1 MVRAIRVHAFGGP
14 EVLQFEDIELGAPGQ
29 GIVRI
34 RQRAVGLNF
43 IDTYQRKGIYPNP
56 LPFTPG
62 NEASGEVTA
71 IGPGVM
77 DFKVGDRV
85 AYGTALGSY
94 AEERLIP
101 ADKLIKL
108 PDAISFEIGA
118 VMMLKGMT
126 AQYLLKQTHGLKAG
140 ETILVHAAAGGVGQI
155 LCQWGKSLGATVIG
169 TVGSVEKAQL
179 AKANGADHTILYR
192 EEDFVARVR
201 DITGGKLCDV
211 VYDGVGKSTFPA
223 SLDCIRP
230 RGLFASFGS
239 ASGQIEAF
247 NIMALAQKGS
257 LFATRP
263 TLIHYAGTRE
273 ALVAMAD
280 DVMDAITSGII
291 MLEIGARFALEDA
304 AKAHEEL
311 EARRTTGASVLL
323 T

>member
-14 EVLQFEDIELGAPGQ
+14 EVLRFEEIELGAPGQ
-29 GIVRI
+29 GEVLV

-43 IDTYQRKGIYPNP
+43 IDTYQRQGTYPNP

-62 NEASGEVTA
+62 NEASGEIAAV
-71 IGPGVM
+71 GPGVPE
-77 DFKVGDRV
+77 FKVGDRV

-94 AEERLIP
+94 AEERLIS
-101 ADKLIKL
+101 AEKLVKL

-126 AQYLLKQTHGLKAG
+126 AQYLLKQTHLVKPG

-155 LCQWGKSLGATVIG
+155 LCQWGKSLGARVIG
-169 TVGSVEKAQL
+169 TVGSAEKAEV
-179 AKANGADHTILYR
+179 AKAHGADHTILYR
-192 EEDFVARVR
+192 EEDFVARVK

-247 NIMALAQKGS
+247 NIMALAQKGA

-263 TLIHYAGTRE
+263 TLIHYAANRE

-280 DVMDAITSGII
+280 DVMDAIQSGTI
-291 MLEIGARFALEDA
+291 MLEIGARFALADA

-311 EARRTTGASVLL
+311 EGRRTSGASVLL

>member
-14 EVLQFEDIELGAPGQ
+14 EVLQFEEVELGAPGQ
-29 GIVRI
+29 GAVRI

-43 IDTYQRKGIYPNP
+43 IDTYQRQGTYPNP

-62 NEASGEVTA
+62 NEASGEVVA
-71 IGPGVM
+71 VGPGVT

-94 AEERLIP
+94 TEERLIP
-101 ADKLIKL
+101 AEKLVKL

-126 AQYLLKQTHGLKAG
+126 AQYLLKQTHAVKPGD
-140 ETILVHAAAGGVGQI
+140 TILVHAAAGGVGQI
-155 LCQWGKSLGATVIG
+155 LCQWGKALGATVIG
-169 TVGSVEKAQL
+169 TVGSAEKAEV
-179 AKANGADHTILYR
+179 AKAHGADHAILYR
-192 EEDFVARVR
+192 EEDFVARVKA
-201 DITGGKLCDV
+201 ITGGKLCDV

-247 NIMALAQKGS
+247 NIMALAQKGA

-263 TLIHYAGTRE
+263 TLIHYAANRE
-273 ALVAMAD
+273 ALVTMAG
-280 DVMDAITSGII
+280 DVMDAIKSGII
-291 MLEIGARFALEDA
+291 TLDIGARFALKDA
-304 AKAHEEL
+304 RKAHEEL
-311 EARRTTGASVLL
+311 EGRHTSGASVLL